1 MSTWVTQIRELGE
14 LREAGLLTEEEFVE
28 QKALVLPSKT
38 STPEGP
44 SLGVTDEQSTGQVPT
59 RKDQAPVKPAA
70 PTVALGTHCPT
81 CNQLVTAGE
90 GAYGW
95 YELGGQWRC
104 FQHREP
110 WCLACARSERLTRG
124 EFDASER
131 SWVCFEHGIES
142 CNECWTLLGER
153 PF

>member
-1 MSTWVTQIRELGE
+1 MNTWVTQIRELGE

-38 STPEGP
+38 GTPEGP
-44 SLGVTDEQSTGQVPT
+44 SLGVADEQPTGQVPT

-95 YELGGQWRC
+95 YEPGGLWRC
-104 FQHREP
+104 FQHRVP

-142 CNECWTLLGER
+142 CNDCWKLLGER

>member
-1 MSTWVTQIRELGE
+1 MNTWVTQIRELGE
-14 LREAGLLTEEEFVE
+14 LREAGLLTEEEFAE

-44 SLGVTDEQSTGQVPT
+44 PLGVTDEQPTGQAPT
-59 RKDQAPVKPAA
+59 RTNQVPAKPAA
-70 PTVALGTHCPT
+70 PTVAPGTQCPT
-81 CNQLVTAGE
+81 CNQLGTVE
-90 GAYGW
+90 QGARGFYGP
-95 YELGGQWRC
+95 EGQWT
-104 FQHREP
+104 
-110 WCLACARSERLTRG
+110 CLAHRMEWCWSCARIERLTRG

-142 CNECWTLLGER
+142 CNGCWTLLGER